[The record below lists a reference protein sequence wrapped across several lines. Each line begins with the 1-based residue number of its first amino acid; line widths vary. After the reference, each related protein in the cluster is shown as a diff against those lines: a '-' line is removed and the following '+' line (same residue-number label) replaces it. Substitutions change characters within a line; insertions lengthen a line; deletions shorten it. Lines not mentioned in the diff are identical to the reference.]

1 MIFMCYKWCLP
12 LILESPP
19 LIECGRGAAAG
30 SQNRQNEPPADPPLR
45 HVGRECCVREL
56 VPALAAPSLADLRR
70 SRAIAHLL
78 I

>member
-1 MIFMCYKWCLP
+1 MTLFMCLP

-30 SQNRQNEPPADPPLR
+30 SQNEPLPDPPLR
-45 HVGRECCVREL
+45 YGGRECFVREL
-56 VPALAAPSLADLRR
+56 VPALAAPSLADLLRR